1 MTITHATVADGSLVS
16 LRLTATTDTTVAE
29 ATNAAATETGTEAVA
44 QDPSPLQVD
53 PKELIVGLA
62 CFLVL
67 LALIRYVF
75 YPKVHGAMVAR
86 TEHVANTLVEA
97 DAIRDGAHQEVADY
111 QADLAKVRDQAAARV
126 EAARQTVEAER
137 AETMAGVN
145 ARMAVRR
152 SDAVTAGDAAKAAVA
167 DQVASAASDVASQAA
182 HMVLGKAPDAA
193 LVRSAVATVM
203 SGVK

>member
-1 MTITHATVADGSLVS
+1 MSITHATVANGSLVS

-29 ATNAAATETGTEAVA
+29 ATNVAETQTGTEVVA
-44 QDPSPLQVD
+44 DDPSPLQVE

-86 TEHVANTLVEA
+86 TEHVAKTLVEA

-111 QADLAKVRDQAAARV
+111 QADLAKVRDEAAARV
-126 EAARQTVEAER
+126 EAARQTIETER
-137 AETMAGVN
+137 TEKMAGVN
-145 ARMAVRR
+145 ARLATRRTEAV
-152 SDAVTAGDAAKAAVA
+152 AAGDAAKAAVA
-167 DQVASAASDVASQAA
+167 DQVASAASEVASQVAN
-182 HMVLGKAPDAA
+182 MVLGKVPDAA
-193 LVRSAVATVM
+193 IVRSAVATAM
-203 SGVK
+203 GGVK